1 MQQLDSVEVV
11 VKFNLKKEEQVI
23 LYNWLNNMQPV
34 MNACGE
40 FNEYL
45 ENFLKDPNNGRLPI
59 KEIKSKYAEIFLKAG
74 INV

>member
-1 MQQLDSVEVV
+1 MQQLESAEVM

-23 LYNWLNNMQPV
+23 LYNWLNNMQAV

-40 FNEYL
+40 FKEYL
-45 ENFLKDPNNGRLPI
+45 GNPKDPEI
-59 KEIKSKYAEIFLKAG
+59 EEIKSKYSEIFLKAG